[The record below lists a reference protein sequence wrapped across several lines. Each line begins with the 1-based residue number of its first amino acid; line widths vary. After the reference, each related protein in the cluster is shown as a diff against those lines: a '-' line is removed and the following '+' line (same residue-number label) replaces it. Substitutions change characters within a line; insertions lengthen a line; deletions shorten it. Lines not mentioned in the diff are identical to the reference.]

1 MKHSALVSAIWTSVV
16 LAGIAMGGATWAAE
30 AGKSQSTA
38 SGPAPSAKARILVLT
53 GNEYPGHKWKETAP
67 LIARFLAIDRRLTV
81 EVNSEPQFL
90 AAPELHTF
98 DAIVLNY
105 LNWQSPV
112 PGGKKAC
119 ENLKSFIAGGKGL
132 VLVHNAVAAFG
143 DQRVMR
149 DGKFI
154 RIDECGWPEVRE
166 IFGRAWNPNRLRGHD
181 PNGPF
186 RVEITGA
193 EHPITKG
200 MKSFE
205 TTDELYTCLFTDG
218 RPVEVL
224 AKATSKVDS
233 KDYPMVLVNHYG
245 QGRVFLCL
253 LGHDVKALSVEAV
266 QELYRRGTAWA
277 AGLPPVCP

>member
-1 MKHSALVSAIWTSVV
+1 MKHSEFVSAVLTSFL

-30 AGKSQSTA
+30 AGKPQSTV
-38 SGPAPSAKARILVLT
+38 SRPAQSARTKILVLT

-67 LIARFLAIDRRLTV
+67 LIARFLATDRRLTV

-90 AAPELHTF
+90 AAPELHTY

-112 PGGKKAC
+112 PNEKKAR

-149 DGKFI
+149 DGKFV
-154 RIDECGWPEVRE
+154 RVDECGWPEVKE

-181 PNGPF
+181 PYGPF
-186 RVEITGA
+186 RVEITGDG
-193 EHPITKG
+193 HPITKG

-218 RPVEVL
+218 RPIEVL

-245 QGRVFLCL
+245 QGHVFLCL